1 MSTELTNTPSNQ
13 LAFLAGANLETT
25 DPDKIEKLWN
35 LHQSALAIQARKEF
49 FQALG
54 AFQSEMPPILKEKQG
69 TNYKYAS
76 YEDIM
81 RVARPVLQRHGLA
94 TSFAQSENDTH
105 LTVVCRVS
113 HVGGHTEETPF
124 TLPKDGPKLTK
135 DGRPITTAAQAQG
148 DANTYAKR
156 YCLCN
161 ALDIV
166 VTGDDRDMQ
175 PTITTISAV
184 QAEELSDMLLNTPQ
198 GTLEAML
205 AWAGVDTLAELPAS
219 KYKGAKRAIE
229 IKMKGVEK

>member
-1 MSTELTNTPSNQ
+1 MSENTQLSTPQNQ

-49 FQALG
+49 FSAFA
-54 AFQSEMPPILKEKQG
+54 AFQSEMPAILKEKQG
-69 TNYKYAS
+69 MNYKYAS

-81 RVARPVLQRHGLA
+81 RVARPILQKHGLA

-113 HVGGHTEETPF
+113 HTGGHTEETPF
-124 TLPKDGPKLTK
+124 TLPKDGQKMTK
-135 DGRPITTAAQAQG
+135 DGRPITTLAQAQG

-175 PTITTISAV
+175 PVITTISAK
-184 QAEELSDMLLNTPQ
+184 QSDELNDMLFNAPG
-198 GTLEAML
+198 GTLEAL
-205 AWAGVDTLAELPAS
+205 LEWAGVTTLAELPS
-219 KYKGAKRAIE
+219 AKFNTAKKAVAA
-229 IKMKGVEK
+229 KMTKP

>member
-1 MSTELTNTPSNQ
+1 MSENTQLSTPQNQ

-49 FQALG
+49 FA
-54 AFQSEMPPILKEKQG
+54 AFAEFQSEMPPILKEKQG
-69 TNYKYAS
+69 MNYKYAS

-81 RVARPVLQRHGLA
+81 RVARPILQRNGLA
-94 TSFAQSENDTH
+94 TSFAQSENETH

-113 HVGGHTEETPF
+113 HIGGHTEETPF
-124 TLPKDGPKLTK
+124 TLPKDGQKMTK
-135 DGRPITTAAQAQG
+135 DGRPITTLAQAQG

-166 VTGDDRDMQ
+166 VTGNDQDMQ
-175 PTITTISAV
+175 PIVTTISAK
-184 QAEELSDMLLNTPQ
+184 QSDELTAMLTNAPQ
-198 GTLEAML
+198 GTLEAL
-205 AWAGVDTLAELPAS
+205 LEWAGVETLAELPS
-219 KYKGAKRAIE
+219 AKFNTAKKAIAA
-229 IKMKGVEK
+229 KVTKP

>member
-1 MSTELTNTPSNQ
+1 MNNTELTTPSNQ

-49 FQALG
+49 FAAFA
-54 AFQSEMPPILKEKQG
+54 AFQSEMPAILKEKQG
-69 TNYKYAS
+69 MNYKYAS

-81 RVARPVLQRHGLA
+81 RVARPILQKHGLA

-113 HVGGHTEETPF
+113 HIGGHTEETPF
-124 TLPKDGPKLTK
+124 TLPKDGQKLTK
-135 DGRPITTAAQAQG
+135 DGRPITTLAQAQG

-175 PTITTISAV
+175 PIVTTITAIQS
-184 QAEELSDMLLNTPQ
+184 EELTDMLFTSPQ
-198 GTLEAML
+198 GTLEAL
-205 AWAGVDTLAELPAS
+205 LEWAGVTTLAELPS
-219 KYKGAKRAIE
+219 AKFNTAKKAIAA
-229 IKMKGVEK
+229 KMTKP

>member
-1 MSTELTNTPSNQ
+1 MSENTQLTTPQNQ

-49 FQALG
+49 FQSFAE
-54 AFQSEMPPILKEKQG
+54 FQSEMPPILKEKQG
-69 TNYKYAS
+69 MNYKYAS

-81 RVARPVLQRHGLA
+81 RVARPILQKHGLA
-94 TSFAQSENDTH
+94 TSFSQSENETH
-105 LTVVCRVS
+105 LTVICRVS
-113 HVGGHTEETPF
+113 HIGGHTEETPF
-124 TLPKDGPKLTK
+124 TLPKDGQKMTK
-135 DGRPITTAAQAQG
+135 DGRPITTLAQAQG

-175 PTITTISAV
+175 PVITTITAMQSD
-184 QAEELSDMLLNTPQ
+184 ELTAMLTNAPQ
-198 GTLEAML
+198 GTLKDL
-205 AWAGVDTLAELPAS
+205 LTWAGVESLAELPT
-219 KYKGAKRAIE
+219 AKFNTAKKAIAA
-229 IKMKGVEK
+229 KMTKP

>member
-1 MSTELTNTPSNQ
+1 MNNTELTTPSNQ

-35 LHQSALAIQARKEF
+35 LHQSALAIQSRKEF
-49 FQALG
+49 FTAFA
-54 AFQSEMPPILKEKQG
+54 AFQSEMPAILKEKQG
-69 TNYKYAS
+69 MNYKYAS

-81 RVARPVLQRHGLA
+81 RVARPILQKYGLA

-113 HVGGHTEETPF
+113 HTGGHTEETPF
-124 TLPKDGPKLTK
+124 TLPKDGQKLTK
-135 DGRPITTAAQAQG
+135 DGRPITTLAQAQG

-175 PTITTISAV
+175 PIVTTISAV
-184 QAEELSDMLLNTPQ
+184 QSDELTDMLFTAPQ
-198 GTLEAML
+198 GTLEAL
-205 AWAGVDTLAELPAS
+205 LEWAGVETLAELPS
-219 KYKGAKRAIE
+219 AKFNTAKKAIAAK
-229 IKMKGVEK
+229 ITK